1 METLLI
7 RPQDIAEVTKLI
19 GLDALMDRMINALAE
34 AFKEVNRGQGELRS
48 RAGFVKK
55 PSCACVEWMPYMRKI
70 DQSVTIKVV
79 AYQPENIQTIG
90 IPTVLATTSLY
101 DFNNG
106 HLVALCDA
114 VTLTAIRT
122 GAASAIASKI
132 LAHPESA
139 TVGLVGAGAQAVTQL
154 HGLSRGFPLRE
165 VLVYDINPDVARS
178 FSSRVA
184 FLGDL
189 SIRSCSLDEL
199 ERNADIICTA
209 TSVDEGAEPVITGK
223 NLKPHVH
230 INAVG
235 ADIIGKTELPLS
247 LLKNS
252 FVCPDFPEQALLEGE
267 CQQLQPEEVGLS
279 LMEMIERPEE
289 FYSWRERQTVF
300 DSTGLAIEDHV
311 ALSIMQELVQAH
323 GLGQRLELEY
333 CPKDPY
339 NPYEFITSSVQRS
352 STQQEP
358 LATIG

>member
-1 METLLI
+1 METLII
-7 RPQDIAEVTKLI
+7 RPQDIAEVVKRI
-19 GLDALMDRMINALAE
+19 GLDSLMDRMMTSLSE

-55 PSCACVEWMPYMRKI
+55 PSCACVEWMPYMRKT

-79 AYQPENIQTIG
+79 AYQPDNIKTIG

-132 LAHPESA
+132 LAHPDSA

-154 HGLSRGFPLRE
+154 HGLSRVFPLRQ
-165 VLVYDINPDVARS
+165 VLVYDIDPDVARS

-184 FLGDL
+184 FLGL
-189 SIRSCSLDEL
+189 SVRSCSLEEL

-209 TSVDEGAEPVITGK
+209 TSVDEGADPVMTGE

-247 LLKNS
+247 VLKRS
-252 FVCPDFPEQALLEGE
+252 FVCPDFPEQALVEGE
-267 CQQLQPEEVGLS
+267 CQQLQPEEVGSS
-279 LMEMIERPEE
+279 LMEAIERPEE
-289 FYSWRERQTVF
+289 FYHWREQQTVF

-323 GLGQRLELEY
+323 GLGQRLQLEY
-333 CPKDPY
+333 CPNDPY
-339 NPYEFITSSVQRS
+339 NPYEFITSSVQHS
-352 STQQEP
+352 SAQPEP
-358 LATIG
+358 LATVG

>member
-7 RPQDIAEVTKLI
+7 RPQDIAEVIKQV
-19 GLDALMDRMINALAE
+19 GLDPLMDKAIAGLTE
-34 AFKEVNRGQGELRS
+34 AFKEVNQGQGEQRT

-55 PSCACVEWMPYMRKI
+55 PSCACVEWMPYMRKT

-79 AYQPENIQTIG
+79 AYQPDNIQTVG

-101 DFNNG
+101 DFNTG
-106 HLVALCDA
+106 RLIALSDA

-132 LAHPESA
+132 LAHPDSA

-154 HGLSRGFPLRE
+154 HGLSRVFTLRE
-165 VLVYDINPDVARS
+165 ALVYDVNPDVARS

-184 FLGDL
+184 FLGL
-189 SIRSCSLDEL
+189 KIRICSLEEL

-209 TSVDEGAEPVITGK
+209 TSVGEGAEPVITGE

-235 ADIIGKTELPLS
+235 ADIKGKTELPLS
-247 LLKNS
+247 LLKQS
-252 FVCPDFPEQALLEGE
+252 FVCPDFLEQALLEGE
-267 CQQLQPEEVGLS
+267 CQQLQRSEVGPS
-279 LMEMIERPEE
+279 LMEAIERPEE
-289 FYSWRERQTVF
+289 FYPWRERQTVF

-311 ALSIMQELVQAH
+311 ALSIMQELVLAR
-323 GLGQRLELEY
+323 GLGQRLQLEY
-333 CPKDPY
+333 YPNDPY
-339 NPYEFITSSVQRS
+339 NPYEFITSSVQHPPAAR
-352 STQQEP
+352 Q
-358 LATIG
+358 LATVN

>member
-7 RPQDIAEVTKLI
+7 RPQDIAEVVKQV
-19 GLDALMDRMINALAE
+19 GLDSLMDRMMASLIE
-34 AFKEVNRGQGELRS
+34 AFKEVNRGQGEQRT

-55 PSCACVEWMPYMRKI
+55 PSCACVEWMPYMRKT

-79 AYQPENIQTIG
+79 AYQPDNIETIG

-132 LAHPESA
+132 LAHPDSS

-154 HGLSRGFPLRE
+154 HGLSRVFPLKE
-165 VLVYDINPDVARS
+165 VLVFDVDPDVARS

-184 FLGDL
+184 FLGL
-189 SIRSCSLDEL
+189 SVRSCSLEEL

-209 TSVDEGAEPVITGK
+209 TSVDEAAEPVMTGE

-247 LLKNS
+247 LLKKS

-267 CQQLQPEEVGLS
+267 CQQLEPEEVGPS

-289 FYSWRERQTVF
+289 FYHWRERQTVF

-323 GLGQRLELEY
+323 GLGQRLQLEY
-333 CPKDPY
+333 CPNDPY
-339 NPYEFITSSVQRS
+339 NPYEFITSS
-352 STQQEP
+352 TQQEL
-358 LATIG
+358 LATVG

>member
-7 RPQDIAEVTKLI
+7 RPQDIAKAIELVGIDT
-19 GLDALMDRMINALAE
+19 LMDKTIAGLTE
-34 AFKEVNRGQGELRS
+34 AFKEVNRGQGELRT

-55 PSCACVEWMPYMRKI
+55 PSCACVEWMPYMRKT
-70 DQSVTIKVV
+70 DQSVTVKVV
-79 AYQPENIQTIG
+79 AYQPDNIQTIG

-132 LAHPESA
+132 LANPDSA

-154 HGLSRGFPLRE
+154 HGLSRVFPLQE
-165 VLVYDINPDVARS
+165 VLVYDINPDIARS

-184 FLGDL
+184 FLGL

-209 TSVDEGAEPVITGK
+209 TSVDEGADPVITGE

-247 LLKNS
+247 LLKRS

-267 CQQLQPEEVGLS
+267 CQQLQPEEVRPS

-289 FYSWRERQTVF
+289 FYHWREQQTVF

-323 GLGQRLELEY
+323 GLGQRLQLEY
-333 CPKDPY
+333 YPNDPY
-339 NPYEFITSSVQRS
+339 NPYEFITSSLQHPPAAR
-352 STQQEP
+352 QEA
-358 LATIG
+358 LAIVD